1 MTKIASVF
9 RGVLLAAGVVAAC
22 ACPVSAQVRPAAMA
36 DLFYPAD
43 PVKLESLLDGF
54 FRDAGDIPPVATAS
68 RLVGLIAP
76 HAGYQYSGPTAAK
89 AFKAIAGQR
98 FDRVYVLGLDHRSG
112 RPTIS
117 VWPEGAFDTPLGPVP
132 ADASASRELLE
143 AGVCVADPDQHAE
156 EHSIEVVLPFLV
168 KAIGLRPSV
177 FLSIGGPSGNGSFL
191 GRELVK
197 RLSGRPERVL
207 LVVSTDWSHYHG
219 AAEAEHLDSRG
230 LESVRALDP
239 DGLRE
244 ACEAGATELC
254 GLNGVTALLTVMKAA
269 SATVRVIERTDSSR
283 ESGSERV
290 VGYAAV
296 VFEAPGLPLAKE
308 QTGQPTPP
316 QAETSMTDSQNAG
329 KPEDQMNEFHK
340 EALAA
345 VRTTLEAVLNGKGR
359 PPLTLKSPRF
369 AEKCGVFVTLKID
382 GELRGCIGLIEGR
395 SPLSQGIQD
404 MAIAAATEDPR
415 FPAVEPSEL
424 AKIDIEISVL
434 SPLIPVSSIDE
445 IQVGRDGLLL
455 RKYPGSGLLL
465 PQVPTEYGWDRDTYL
480 NHLCLKAG
488 LPPGSHLAPDGKSLA
503 ADAKLW
509 RFTAEVFGEKEE

>member
-1 MTKIASVF
+1 MERVTRVF
-9 RGVLLAAGVVAAC
+9 RGVFLAAGVVAASVC
-22 ACPVSAQVRPAAMA
+22 SVSAQVRPAAMA
-36 DLFYPAD
+36 DLFYPGD
-43 PVKLESLLDGF
+43 PAKLETLLDGF
-54 FRDAGDIPPVATAS
+54 FRNAGDIVPVATEA
-68 RLVGLIAP
+68 RIVGLITP

-89 AFKAIAGQR
+89 AFKAIAGQQ
-98 FDRVYVLGLDHRSG
+98 FDRVYILGLDHRSG

-117 VWPEGAFDTPLGPVP
+117 VWPKGAFDTPLGPVP
-132 ADASASRELLE
+132 TDASASLELLE
-143 AGVCVADPDQHAE
+143 AGVCVADPEQHAE
-156 EHSIEVVLPFLV
+156 EHSIEVVLPFLI

-177 FLSIGGPSGNGSFL
+177 FFSIGGPSGNGALL

-197 RLSGRPERVL
+197 KLSGRKGRML
-207 LVVSTDWSHYHG
+207 LVASTDWSHYHNATE
-219 AAEAEHLDSRG
+219 AAKLDARG
-230 LESVRALDP
+230 LEAVKALDP
-239 DGLRE
+239 EGLRE
-244 ACEAGATELC
+244 ACEAGTTELC
-254 GLNGVTALLTVMKAA
+254 GLNGVTALLTVMKEA

-283 ESGSERV
+283 EAGSEKV

-296 VFEAPGLPLAKE
+296 VLEAPELPSTKA
-308 QTGQPTPP
+308 
-316 QAETSMTDSQNAG
+316 QAEPSKMESQNKS
-329 KPEDQMNEFHK
+329 KPEDQMTEFHK

-345 VRTTLEAVLNGKGR
+345 VRTTLESVLNGKGQ
-359 PPLTLKSPRF
+359 PALALKNPRF

-395 SPLSQGIQD
+395 APLSQGIQD

-415 FPAVEPSEL
+415 FPPVEPNEL

-434 SPLIPVSSIDE
+434 SPMLPVARLDE

-465 PQVPTEYGWDRDTYL
+465 PQVPTEYGWDRDTFL

-488 LPPGSHLAPDGKSLA
+488 LPPGSHLGPDGKSLA

>member
-1 MTKIASVF
+1 MTRIASIF
-9 RGVLLAAGVVAAC
+9 RGVLLAAGMAAASIC
-22 ACPVSAQVRPAAMA
+22 AAPAQVRPAVMA
-36 DLFYPAD
+36 GQFYPSEPA
-43 PVKLESLLDGF
+43 KLDTLLDVF
-54 FRDAGDIPPVATAS
+54 FREAGNIVPVATAS

-76 HAGYQYSGPTAAK
+76 HAGYQYSGQTAAK

-132 ADASASRELLE
+132 VDASASRELLD
-143 AGVCVADPDQHAE
+143 AGVCVADPEQHAE
-156 EHSIEVVLPFLV
+156 EHSIEVVLPFLIE
-168 KAIGLRPSV
+168 AIGLRPSV
-177 FLSIGGPSGNGSFL
+177 FLSIGGSSGNGPLL

-197 RLSGRPERVL
+197 KLSGRLERIL
-207 LVVSTDWSHYHG
+207 LVVSTDWSHYHD
-219 AAEAEHLDSRG
+219 APEAERLDARG

-244 ACEAGATELC
+244 ACESGATELC

-283 ESGSERV
+283 EGGSDRV

-296 VFEAPGLPLAKE
+296 VFEAPGLPPAR
-308 QTGQPTPP
+308 G
-316 QAETSMTDSQNAG
+316 QAEPAKSDIQNEG
-329 KPEDQMNEFHK
+329 KSEDQMNEFHK

-345 VRTTLEAVLNGKGR
+345 VRTTLESVLNGKGR
-359 PPLTLKSPRF
+359 PTLTLESARF

-382 GELRGCIGLIEGR
+382 GDLRGCIGLIEGR
-395 SPLSQGIQD
+395 APLAQGIQD

-415 FPAVEPSEL
+415 FPAVKPDEL

-434 SPLIPVSSIDE
+434 SPMIPVSSLDE

-465 PQVPTEYGWDRDTYL
+465 PQVPTEYGWDRDTFL

-488 LPPGSHLAPDGKSLA
+488 LPPGSHLGPDGKSLA

-509 RFTAEVFGEKEE
+509 RFTAEVFGEHEE

>member
-1 MTKIASVF
+1 VF
-9 RGVLLAAGVVAAC
+9 RDVFLAAGMVAVSVC
-22 ACPVSAQVRPAAMA
+22 GVSAQVRPATMA

-43 PVKLESLLDGF
+43 PAKLETLLDGL
-54 FRDAGDIPPVATAS
+54 FRNAGDIAPVATES
-68 RLVGLIAP
+68 QLVGLITP
-76 HAGYQYSGPTAAK
+76 HAGYQYSGQTAAK
-89 AFKAIAGQR
+89 AFKAITGQR

-132 ADASASRELLE
+132 ADASASLELLD
-143 AGVCVADPDQHAE
+143 AGVCVADPEQHAE
-156 EHSIEVVLPFLV
+156 EHSIEVVLPFLI

-177 FLSIGGPSGNGSFL
+177 FLSIGGPSGNGVLL

-197 RLSGRPERVL
+197 KLSGCTGRML
-207 LVVSTDWSHYHG
+207 LVASTDWSHYHDATE
-219 AAEAEHLDSRG
+219 AAKLDARG
-230 LESVRALDP
+230 LESVKALDP

-254 GLNGVTALLTVMKAA
+254 GLNGVTALLTVMKEA
-269 SATVRVIERTDSSR
+269 SATVRVIERTDSSG
-283 ESGSERV
+283 EAGSEKV

-296 VFEAPGLPLAKE
+296 VFEAPGLPPAK
-308 QTGQPTPP
+308 T
-316 QAETSMTDSQNAG
+316 QAETTKTDSQTRS
-329 KPEDQMNEFHK
+329 KPEDQMTEFHK
-340 EALAA
+340 EALEA
-345 VRTTLEAVLNGKGR
+345 VRTTLESVLNGKGR
-359 PPLTLKSPRF
+359 PALTLKDPRF

-395 SPLSQGIQD
+395 APLSQGIQD

-415 FPAVEPSEL
+415 FPAVEPDEL

-434 SPLIPVSSIDE
+434 SPMIPVTRLDE

-465 PQVPTEYGWDRDTYL
+465 PQVPTEYGWDRDTFL

-488 LPPGSHLAPDGKSLA
+488 LPPGSHLGPDGKSLA